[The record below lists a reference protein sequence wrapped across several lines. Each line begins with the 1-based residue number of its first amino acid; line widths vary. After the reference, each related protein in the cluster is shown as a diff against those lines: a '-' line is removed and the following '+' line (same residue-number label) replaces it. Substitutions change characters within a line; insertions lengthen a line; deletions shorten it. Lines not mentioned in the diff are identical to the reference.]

1 MKKVIG
7 IDLGTTN
14 SCVSVVEAG
23 SPVIIVNSEGKRTTP
38 SVVSYKEGDRAVGD
52 PAKRQG
58 VTNPKNTIYS
68 VKRFIGSKFSEI
80 SDESKKMAYKVNK
93 GKGNVDNSK
102 VDGLITQLMQR
113 VDTLERQQGV
123 LEQKDLDF
131 IKYEVLGDAMG
142 TIRNRIGVCE
152 TQLQSLGG
160 SIAWNKVVKDVEND

>member
-1 MKKVIG
+1 MSSSLVLRSWVLAALKNQK
-7 IDLGTTN
+7 ID
-14 SCVSVVEAG
+14 VEVAPE
-23 SPVIIVNSEGKRTTP
+23 PVT
-38 SVVSYKEGDRAVGD
+38 
-52 PAKRQG
+52 
-58 VTNPKNTIYS
+58 YS
-68 VKRFIGSKFSEI
+68 ATQV
-80 SDESKKMAYKVNK
+80 
-93 GKGNVDNSK
+93 VDNSK

-160 SIAWNKVVKDVEND
+160 SIAWERVVEDVEKD

>member
-1 MKKVIG
+1 MVAKSTDKQITFFLDEQDRDQWNKLCKTTGMSSSLVLRSWVLAALKNQK
-7 IDLGTTN
+7 ID
-14 SCVSVVEAG
+14 VEVAPE
-23 SPVIIVNSEGKRTTP
+23 PVT
-38 SVVSYKEGDRAVGD
+38 
-52 PAKRQG
+52 
-58 VTNPKNTIYS
+58 YS
-68 VKRFIGSKFSEI
+68 ATQV
-80 SDESKKMAYKVNK
+80 
-93 GKGNVDNSK
+93 VDNSK

-160 SIAWNKVVKDVEND
+160 SIAWEKVVKDVEND